1 MREYSILKAKMKDEK
16 ILLEDKKKT
25 KKVKE
30 EHKRALS
37 EESKSLDNKMVRNEI
52 PSTIALLEVRRA
64 QLLSQRRS

>member
-16 ILLEDKKKT
+16 ILEDKKKT